1 MMARVC
7 AMEVEGGEL
16 ARQVVGGMPD
26 FDVRAVS
33 DGDESM
39 VKFRGWLGKQD
50 RSTHFPSG
58 ENLAS

>member
-26 FDVRAVS
+26 FDVRAVGDS
-33 DGDESM
+33 DES
-39 VKFRGWLGKQD
+39 VHEVR
-50 RSTHFPSG
+50 
-58 ENLAS
+58 